1 MSVPLMF
8 LTTWLLLGMV
18 TTMSAWSSM
27 ADELEIALGE
37 EEEDIRGVLRV
48 LLTVVFVLAWPIVVV
63 DLLQRR

>member
-1 MSVPLMF
+1 MSLPLMF

-27 ADELEIALGE
+27 GDELELALGE
-37 EEEDIRGVLRV
+37 EEEELRGVLRV
-48 LLTVVFVLAWPIVVV
+48 LLVAVFVIVWPLLVM